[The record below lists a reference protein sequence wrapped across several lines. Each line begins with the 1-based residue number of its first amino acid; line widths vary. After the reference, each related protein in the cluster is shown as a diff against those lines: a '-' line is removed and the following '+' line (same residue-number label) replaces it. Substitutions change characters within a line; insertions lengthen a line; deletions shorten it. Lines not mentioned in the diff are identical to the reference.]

1 MRRIL
6 TTLAVALLFAT
17 CTFQPRV
24 AAEEGLPWDPTP
36 LALVLARYAVHEAD
50 FGAVG
55 DHQAL
60 WEVLRQRAWGP
71 LFDKCLGDLRCA
83 AERYS
88 AGRSVR
94 ATNDRN
100 HWVLGLNP
108 LGAPPDG
115 WPEAERR
122 WSRVRSSWLNTLERA
137 EDWLEARQ
145 RPLCRYRPLHWGS
158 RRHRVDQNRA
168 TRMLRAGRWQDAD
181 CRDTTGR
188 PTRNLFLCVTGRCE
202 W

>member
-1 MRRIL
+1 MRTLL
-6 TTLAVALLFAT
+6 TTLAAALLYAACAMT
-17 CTFQPRV
+17 PV
-24 AAEEGLPWDPTP
+24 AAEESPPWDPTP

-50 FGAVG
+50 FRAEG
-55 DHQAL
+55 DHRAL

-71 LFDKCLGDLRCA
+71 LFDECLGDLRCA

-94 ATNDRN
+94 ETNDRN

-108 LGAPPDG
+108 LGVAPDG

-122 WSRVRSSWLNTLERA
+122 WDRVQEPWLDTLARA
-137 EDWLEARQ
+137 ERWLEERP

-168 TRMLRAGRWQDAD
+168 ARMLRAGLWRDAD
-181 CRDTTGR
+181 CRDQTGR
-188 PTRNLFLCVTGRCE
+188 PTRNLFLCVAGRCE